1 MAQEETQ
8 RAIYLIVDNGHPKK
22 VEDFIKK
29 YNELDAKIKDKIKYI
44 VIDGTLKPSAS
55 IA

>member
-22 VEDFIKK
+22 IENFIKK
-29 YNELDAKIKDKIKYI
+29 YNELDSETKNNIKYI
-44 VIDGTLKPSAS
+44 IVDGTLKPSAS
-55 IA
+55 VV